1 MFSSQMINRH
11 CFKTILT
18 VRRIDIKFLKEWTPT
33 MSGMFSLTLYS
44 LCIVQSHSR
53 SPDQCEKWM
62 NCFSCSASRY
72 TLSFT
77 YTWIVK
83 IINCYIPPFLEAPLF
98 CKQKIGLDST
108 ILDILLQQLNPVVST
123 QAIHL
128 TVKFIIM

>member
-1 MFSSQMINRH
+1 MIHRH

-98 CKQKIGLDST
+98 CKQKIGLDLT

-128 TVKFIIM
+128 TVNFIIIM